1 MTTPD
6 STNIVYGTGGFVT
19 VNSTDLG
26 HYLGE
31 IAAELATSE
40 YYPDLSRAMGPVAGT
55 GKVTGKNRVEIPCS
69 ACGGEG
75 VGLCSTCK
83 GEGCARR

>member
-1 MTTPD
+1 LGQPKKCATCGGA
-6 STNIVYGTGGFVT
+6 GTGACT
-19 VNSTDLG
+19 
-26 HYLGE
+26 
-31 IAAELATSE
+31 
-40 YYPDLSRAMGPVAGT
+40 RCKGT